1 MLPEVPPFHLELLS
15 ILMLA
20 LTLAVAVLPFNI
32 SATVGLANRPATWPA
47 EATKSLSKPC
57 QSTKVAS
64 CVDPTTVS
72 SMNLSNLKVYK
83 LAFAV
88 RFPVSSVSCGLK
100 FEVGGD
106 G

>member
-47 EATKSLSKPC
+47 EATSNPKNSLS
-57 QSTKVAS
+57 TKS
-64 CVDPTTVS
+64 KCS
-72 SMNLSNLKVYK
+72 SGIKHRSVESQLHVHECEYNRGEDKQ
-83 LAFAV
+83 FAV
-88 RFPVSSVSCGLK
+88 
-100 FEVGGD
+100 
-106 G
+106 